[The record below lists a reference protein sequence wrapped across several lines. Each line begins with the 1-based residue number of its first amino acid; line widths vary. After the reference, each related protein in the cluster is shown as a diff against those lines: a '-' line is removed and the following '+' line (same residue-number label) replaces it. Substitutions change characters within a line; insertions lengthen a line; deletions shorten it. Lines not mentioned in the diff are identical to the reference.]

1 MSLPSTNADHHA
13 VARRGSIAA
22 AEEEKD
28 GRTPVEIAPSRPVKP
43 WNRRLDHEPYAGQGP
58 RVLVPAGARTDAPA
72 VAANAAAFAVVQ
84 NVEHLPR
91 IAGPPPGPAIW

>member
-1 MSLPSTNADHHA
+1 MALPSTNADHHA
-13 VARRGSIAA
+13 VARCIGRIAA

-58 RVLVPAGARTDAPA
+58 RVLVPGGLFIAIVLTTVIAVLLVRPDGLVPA
-72 VAANAAAFAVVQ
+72 VRVD
-84 NVEHLPR
+84 R
-91 IAGPPPGPAIW
+91 S